1 MAYRKPEDVMLY
13 FRGVAD
19 EDNDDG
25 NTGAAT
31 QLSSLL
37 IPAKRLRYM
46 NPTSDTELTLFFDS
60 VKNTEGADDQADEI
74 TVSDTVVLTVNTNAH
89 KEAMSGIVQAINASK
104 TGLVVVADT
113 VTTNVA
119 GSTVAT
125 TFVHPDIT
133 GMGGYT
139 SDTNFTGIAVAAVHT
154 GS

>member
-19 EDNDDG
+19 EDHDDG
-25 NTGAAT
+25 NAGAAT

-74 TVSDTVVLTVNTNAH
+74 TISDTVVLTVNTNAH
-89 KEAMSGIVQAINASK
+89 KEAMAGIVQAINASK

-119 GSTVAT
+119 GSTVST
-125 TFVHPDIT
+125 TFIHPDIT

-139 SDTNFTGIAVAAVHT
+139 SDTNFTGIAVAAVHA

>member
-19 EDNDDG
+19 EDHDDG
-25 NTGAAT
+25 NAGAAT

-74 TVSDTVVLTVNTNAH
+74 TISDTVVLTVNTNAH
-89 KEAMSGIVQAINASK
+89 KEAMAGIVQAINASK

-119 GSTVAT
+119 GNTVST
-125 TFVHPDIT
+125 TFIHPDIT

-139 SDTNFTGIAVAAVHT
+139 SDTNFTGIAVAAVHA

>member
-19 EDNDDG
+19 EDHDDG
-25 NTGAAT
+25 NAGAAT

-74 TVSDTVVLTVNTNAH
+74 TISDTVVLTVNTNAH
-89 KEAMSGIVQAINASK
+89 KEAMAGIVQAINASK

-119 GSTVAT
+119 GSAVSAA
-125 TFVHPDIT
+125 FIHPDIT

-139 SDTNFTGIAVAAVHT
+139 SDTNFTGIAVAAVHA

>member
-19 EDNDDG
+19 EDHDDG
-25 NTGAAT
+25 NAGAAT

-60 VKNTEGADDQADEI
+60 FKNTEGADDQNDEVTI
-74 TVSDTVVLTVNTNAH
+74 SDTVVLTVNTNAH
-89 KEAMSGIVQAINASK
+89 KEAMAGIVQAINASK

-119 GSTVAT
+119 GSTVST
-125 TFVHPDIT
+125 TFIHPDIT

>member
-37 IPAKRLRYM
+37 IPASRLRAM
-46 NPTSDTELTLFFDS
+46 NPTSDTVLSLSFDS
-60 VKNTEGADDQADEI
+60 VKNTSGADNSAGEV
-74 TVSDTVVLTVNTNAH
+74 TVADTVALLINSNQHREVMN
-89 KEAMSGIVQAINASK
+89 GIVQAINASK
-104 TGLVVVADT
+104 TGLIIVADT

-119 GSTVAT
+119 GSTTSKV
-125 TFVHPDIT
+125 FIHPDIT

-139 SDTNFTGIAVAAVHT
+139 SDTNFTGIAVAAAH
-154 GS
+154 S

>member
-19 EDNDDG
+19 EDHDDG
-25 NTGAAT
+25 NAGAAT
-31 QLSSLL
+31 QLTSLL

-60 VKNTEGADDQADEI
+60 FKNTEGADDQNDEVTI
-74 TVSDTVVLTVNTNAH
+74 SDTVVLTVNTNAH
-89 KEAMSGIVQAINASK
+89 KEAMAGIVQAINASK

-119 GSTVAT
+119 GSTVST
-125 TFVHPDIT
+125 TFIHPDIT

>member
-19 EDNDDG
+19 EDHDDG
-25 NTGAAT
+25 NAGAAT
-31 QLSSLL
+31 QLTSLL

-74 TVSDTVVLTVNTNAH
+74 TISDTVVLTVNTNAH
-89 KEAMSGIVQAINASK
+89 KEAMAGIVQAINASK

-113 VTTNVA
+113 VTTNA
-119 GSTVAT
+119 ADNTVST
-125 TFVHPDIT
+125 TFIHPDIT